1 LKVECTTPD
10 NTLLSYSLDSASNCA
25 AIVPYDTMLVY
36 KNEFHHGENK
46 PRCITDHGENKPR
59 CITDHGE
66 NKPRCITDHG
76 ENKPRC
82 STDNLTIA
90 DQPKVCR
97 CKYEN
102 GCSESEFLV
111 TLFLCLSFS
120 LFIVTGIKSFE

>member
-1 LKVECTTPD
+1 
-10 NTLLSYSLDSASNCA
+10 
-25 AIVPYDTMLVY
+25 MLVY
-36 KNEFHHGENK
+36 KNEFHHGENKPRCIMDHGENKPRCITDHGENK

-111 TLFLCLSFS
+111 NLFLCLSFF
-120 LFIVTGIKSFE
+120 LFSIHCYWY